1 MKLSFGIIGAG
12 HIATKMA
19 RTLDFLRDEIEPYA
33 IASRD
38 LSRAESL
45 RAECGFAK
53 AYGSYAEM
61 LADPAV
67 DVVYIGTPNHLHRE
81 HALACIAAGKH
92 VICEKPFATTV
103 ADAKAVFDA
112 AKAKGLFVMEA
123 LWTRFQ
129 PAVRLIRET
138 IASGEIGEVRFAEA
152 AFGLAISHKERVARK
167 DMGGGAILD
176 LGIYPLNFVA
186 MHLGIGDDCHVH
198 PVVTRLPSG
207 ADDQSTI
214 TLSWPDGRLA
224 TLLCSATAAM
234 GAWGRIAGTLG
245 CIEIPALTRCE
256 GFSVRK
262 IPSNETRSVSCP
274 FDFNGYEYEVRAA
287 AKAISS
293 GKLEPDEMPW
303 GETLKLLGIM
313 EKLI

>member
-1 MKLSFGIIGAG
+1 MKLSFGILGAG
-12 HIATKMA
+12 HIAAKMA
-19 RTLDFLRDEIEPYA
+19 RTLDFLRGEVEPYA

-67 DVVYIGTPNHLHRE
+67 DVVYIATPNHLHCE
-81 HALACIAAGKH
+81 QALACIAAGKH
-92 VICEKPFATTV
+92 VICEKPFAITV
-103 ADAKAVFDA
+103 AEAKEVFDA

-129 PAVRLIRET
+129 PAVQLIRET
-138 IASGEIGEVRFAEA
+138 ISSGEIGEVRYAEA
-152 AFGLAISHKERVARK
+152 AFGLAISHKERIVRK

-186 MHLGIGDDCHVH
+186 MHLDIGDDCKEHS
-198 PVVTRLPSG
+198 VVTRLPSG
-207 ADDQSTI
+207 ADDQSAI
-214 TLSWPDGRLA
+214 TLSWPNGRLA
-224 TLLCSATAAM
+224 SILCSATAAM

-245 CIEIPALTRCE
+245 CIEVPALTWCE
-256 GFSVRK
+256 GFTVKTIR
-262 IPSNETRSVSCP
+262 SNETRSVSCP
-274 FDFNGYEYEVRAA
+274 FDFNGYEYEIRAA
-287 AKAISS
+287 AKAISA

-303 GETLKLLGIM
+303 SETLKLLGIM